1 MRLMV
6 SALAAMLAAGIVA
19 PGAKAQT
26 AGNELVIGV
35 PMPLTGVLSQAGQLI
50 LSGIRFAA
58 DEANQQGGV
67 LGRQLK
73 LVVEDTKG
81 EPNTAATIAA
91 KMATQDKVYA
101 FVGGYGSTADFAL
114 LQGVKRYQPIFVH
127 PASSSTRLET
137 TFGPEPWY
145 FHVYIWDYHRQ
156 KAATSFFES
165 LSPRPKKVA
174 VAYEDGLYGSDAAKY
189 SEKYMKE
196 AGFDMVMKEPF
207 KTGSPDFSPI
217 LNRVKSADPDV
228 FFFVGYSGDNI
239 QIARQAKSLGI
250 TPKLML
256 IVSAGEK
263 RPDFGDFGEGIA
275 VIGEYAREQRSPG
288 NEEWVAKVEKTL
300 GAGGMQPAIAQGYT
314 AMYSL
319 VESIKAAKSL
329 ERDSVLKALE
339 TGTFRTPYG
348 DLSYKPSDGGAKHQL
363 LSNEN
368 MVVVQYR
375 ASGQDVVWPQAKAS
389 GKVKYPVAQ

>member
-1 MRLMV
+1 MI
-6 SALAAMLAAGIVA
+6 SALAAVLSAGLAPSAY
-19 PGAKAQT
+19 AQP
-26 AGNELVIGV
+26 ADNELVIGV

-67 LGRQLK
+67 LGRQIK
-73 LVVEDTKG
+73 PIVDDTKG

-156 KAATSFFES
+156 KAATSFFGS
-165 LSPRPKKVA
+165 LSPRPKKIA
-174 VAYEDGLYGSDAAKY
+174 LAYEDGLYGSDAAKF
-189 SEKYMKE
+189 SEKYMTE

-217 LNRVKSADPDV
+217 LSRVKSADPDV
-228 FFFVGYSGDNI
+228 FFFVGYSGDNV
-239 QIARQAKSLGI
+239 QIVRQAHSLGI
-250 TPKLML
+250 NPKLML

-263 RPDFGDFGEGIA
+263 RADFGDFGDGIA

-288 NEEWVAKVEKTL
+288 NEEWVAKVEKAL
-300 GAGGMQPAIAQGYT
+300 GTGTMQPAIAQGYT
-314 AMYSL
+314 AMLSL
-319 VESIKAAKSL
+319 VDSIKVANSL
-329 ERDSVLKALE
+329 DREKVLHALE
-339 TGTFRTPYG
+339 TTTFRTPYG
-348 DLSYKPSDGGAKHQL
+348 DLAYKSSEGGAKHQL

-368 MVVVQYR
+368 MIAVQYR
-375 ASGQDVVWPQAKAS
+375 ASGQEVVWPEAKAT
-389 GKVKYPVAQ
+389 GKVKYPVGQ